1 MDPVYVLNALLVVPI
16 VCLPKTMLLTAGR
29 VKLNK
34 LVPSMPLIHSLGK
47 HFSVEFLSLK
57 D

>member
-34 LVPSMPLIHSLGK
+34 LVPFNAFDSLSRQAPLCGIP
-47 HFSVEFLSLK
+47 LS
-57 D
+57 